1 MILFLEM
8 GVAQNTTSTI
18 PVNVGVVLDLA
29 SLEANIAL
37 SCINMALSDFYA
49 SHGDYKTRLVLN
61 TRDSKKDVIG
71 AAAAALDLIKNVEVQ
86 AILGP
91 KTSMQANFVIDLG
104 EKAQVP
110 IISFSATSPS
120 LTSIRSSYFL
130 RATQNDSAQ
139 VNAISAIVQAFGW
152 REAVPIYID
161 NEYGEGIIPYL
172 IDALQEVDARVPY
185 RSVISPSATDDQ
197 IVEELYRLMTMQT
210 RVFIMH
216 MYRSLGTRLFTKA
229 KEIGMMSEGY
239 VWIMTDGLS
248 VDFLSSPNHSVTDT
262 IQGVLGIKPYVPRT
276 KELEYFRA
284 RWKRKFLRD
293 YNPNKIDAELNIYGL
308 LAYDAATALA
318 LAVEKAGTTNF
329 GFQKANVSSNSS
341 TDLATLGISLNG
353 PNIVQ
358 ALSTTSFKGLTGD
371 YLFVDGQLQSSAFQI
386 VNVNGNGG
394 RGIGFWTPTEGL
406 VKKFNPRINKRTNS
420 TSTSRVSTVIFPGDT
435 TAVPKGW
442 EIPTNE
448 KKLKIGVP
456 LKAGFSELVA
466 VTKDPGSNTTTFTGF
481 CIDVFDA
488 VVKALPYAL
497 PYEYIPFA
505 NSDGEPAGTYNDL
518 AYQVYLKNYDA
529 VVGDITIVYNRSLYI
544 DYTLPF
550 TESGVSMIVPIADNN
565 SKNAWVFMKPLTR
578 DLWVTSF
585 VFFVFIGFVV
595 WVLEHRINDD
605 FRGSA
610 SDQAG
615 TSFWFSFSTMV
626 FAQRERVV
634 SNLSR
639 AVIIIWCFV
648 VLILTQSYTAS
659 LASLLTVEQLQP
671 TVTDVSELIK
681 KGEYVGY
688 QKGSFVLGLLL
699 DLGFDKSKLM
709 VYNSAEECHHLFSK
723 GSGNGGIAAAF
734 DELAFIKLILS
745 RYCSKYTM
753 IDPKFKTGGFGFVF
767 PKGSPLV
774 PDISR
779 AILNVTEGDEMK
791 QIEGAWFGKK
801 STCPDSSPSIS
812 SNSLSLKSFWGLFL
826 IAGLAALLALII
838 FVVMFVYRERNVLRS
853 SDSIASIW
861 SRIENF
867 FRIFIQR
874 DSTSSTFRQSDLND
888 RNGISLPPMCAPSPS
903 DYSVHTEYPA
913 NRSSAS
919 YDSSPNREAPQEVF
933 PKGSPLVP
941 DISRAILNVTEGD
954 KMKQIEGAWFG
965 KKSTCP
971 ESRPSISSNSLS
983 LKSFWG
989 LFLIAGLAALLALI
1003 IFVVMFVYRER
1014 NVLRSSDS
1022 TASIWSRIE
1031 NFFRIFIQ
1039 RDSTSSTFRQSDLN
1053 DRNGISLPTMCAPS
1067 PSSYSVN
1074 AEYPANRSSASY
1086 YSSPNKSKVPETTIL
1101 NIDQLTNRN
1110 QERPTAL
1117 EIDHEN
1123 N

>member
-1 MILFLEM
+1 MIMKKYSLNPVLSFFFFLSLMILFLEM

-210 RVFIMH
+210 RVFIVH

-293 YNPNKIDAELNIYGL
+293 NPNKIDAELNIYGL

-853 SDSIASIW
+853 SDSTASIW

-874 DSTSSTFRQSDLND
+874 DSTSSTFRQSDLKD

-919 YDSSPNREAPQEVF
+919 YDSSPNREAPQEV
-933 PKGSPLVP
+933 V
-941 DISRAILNVTEGD
+941 
-954 KMKQIEGAWFG
+954 
-965 KKSTCP
+965 
-971 ESRPSISSNSLS
+971 
-983 LKSFWG
+983 
-989 LFLIAGLAALLALI
+989 
-1003 IFVVMFVYRER
+1003 
-1014 NVLRSSDS
+1014 
-1022 TASIWSRIE
+1022 
-1031 NFFRIFIQ
+1031 
-1039 RDSTSSTFRQSDLN
+1039 
-1053 DRNGISLPTMCAPS
+1053 
-1067 PSSYSVN
+1067 
-1074 AEYPANRSSASY
+1074 
-1086 YSSPNKSKVPETTIL
+1086 
-1101 NIDQLTNRN
+1101 
-1110 QERPTAL
+1110 
-1117 EIDHEN
+1117 
-1123 N
+1123 

>member
-29 SLEANIAL
+29 SLDAKIAL

-91 KTSMQANFVIDLG
+91 NTSMQANFVIDLG

-172 IDALQEVDARVPY
+172 TGALQEVDARVPY

-197 IVEELYRLMTMQT
+197 IVEELYKLMTMQT
-210 RVFIMH
+210 RVFIVH
-216 MYRSLGTRLFTKA
+216 MYPSLGTRLFTKA

-293 YNPNKIDAELNIYGL
+293 NPDKIDAELNIYGL
-308 LAYDAATALA
+308 LAYDATTALA

-353 PNIVQ
+353 PNILQ

-371 YLFVDGQLQSSAFQI
+371 YLLVDGQLQSPAFQI

-394 RGIGFWTPTEGL
+394 RRIGFWTPTEGL
-406 VKKFNPRINKRTNS
+406 VKTLNPRINKRMNS

-448 KKLKIGVP
+448 KKMKIGVP
-456 LKAGFSELVA
+456 VKYGFSEFVA

-505 NSDGEPAGTYNDL
+505 KPDGEPAGTYNDL

-529 VVGDITIVYNRSLYI
+529 VVGDVTIVYNRSLYI

-565 SKNAWVFMKPLTR
+565 SKNAWVFMKPLTW

-585 VFFVFIGFVV
+585 LFFVFIGFVV
-595 WVLEHRINDD
+595 WVLEHRINED

-626 FAQRERVV
+626 FAQRERMV

-659 LASLLTVEQLQP
+659 LTSLLTVEQLQP
-671 TVTDVSELIK
+671 TVTDVRELVK

-688 QKGSFVLGLLL
+688 QEGSFVLGLLL

-709 VYNSAEECHHLFSK
+709 AYSSAEECHHLFSK

-734 DELAFIKLILS
+734 DELAFLKLIMS
-745 RYCSKYTM
+745 GYCSRYTM

-801 STCPDSSPSIS
+801 STCPESSSSIS

-826 IAGLAALLALII
+826 LAGLAALLALII
-838 FVVMFVYRERNVLRS
+838 FIVMFVYRERNVLRS
-853 SDSIASIW
+853 
-861 SRIENF
+861 
-867 FRIFIQR
+867 
-874 DSTSSTFRQSDLND
+874 
-888 RNGISLPPMCAPSPS
+888 
-903 DYSVHTEYPA
+903 Y
-913 NRSSAS
+913 
-919 YDSSPNREAPQEVF
+919 
-933 PKGSPLVP
+933 
-941 DISRAILNVTEGD
+941 
-954 KMKQIEGAWFG
+954 
-965 KKSTCP
+965 
-971 ESRPSISSNSLS
+971 
-983 LKSFWG
+983 
-989 LFLIAGLAALLALI
+989 
-1003 IFVVMFVYRER
+1003 
-1014 NVLRSSDS
+1014 DS

-1039 RDSTSSTFRQSDLN
+1039 RDSTSSTFTQSDPN
-1053 DRNGISLPTMCAPS
+1053 DRNSISLPPMRAPS
-1067 PSSYSVN
+1067 PSADSVD

-1086 YSSPNKSKVPETTIL
+1086 DSSPNREVPLEVV
-1101 NIDQLTNRN
+1101 IDTVLKFNMN
-1110 QERPTAL
+1110 
-1117 EIDHEN
+1117 
-1123 N
+1123 

>member
-1 MILFLEM
+1 
-8 GVAQNTTSTI
+8 
-18 PVNVGVVLDLA
+18 
-29 SLEANIAL
+29 
-37 SCINMALSDFYA
+37 
-49 SHGDYKTRLVLN
+49 
-61 TRDSKKDVIG
+61 
-71 AAAAALDLIKNVEVQ
+71 
-86 AILGP
+86 
-91 KTSMQANFVIDLG
+91 MQANFVIDLG

-172 IDALQEVDARVPY
+172 TDALQEVDARVPY

-197 IVEELYRLMTMQT
+197 IVEELYKLKTMQT
-210 RVFIMH
+210 RVFIVH

-293 YNPNKIDAELNIYGL
+293 KPNKIDAELNIYGL
-308 LAYDAATALA
+308 LAYDATTALA

-353 PNIVQ
+353 PNILR

-371 YLFVDGQLQSSAFQI
+371 YLFVDGQLQSPAFQI

-394 RGIGFWTPTEGL
+394 RRIGFWTPTEGL
-406 VKKFNPRINKRTNS
+406 VKTLNPRINKRMNS
-420 TSTSRVSTVIFPGDT
+420 TATSRVSTVIFPGDT

-456 LKAGFSELVA
+456 VKDGFSELVA

-565 SKNAWVFMKPLTR
+565 SKNAWVFMKPLTW

-585 VFFVFIGFVV
+585 LFFVFIGFAV
-595 WVLEHRINDD
+595 WVIEHRINDD

-671 TVTDVSELIK
+671 TVTDVRELIK

-699 DLGFDKSKLM
+699 DLGFDKSTLM
-709 VYNSAEECHHLFSK
+709 VYSSAEECHHLFSK

-779 AILNVTEGDEMK
+779 AILNVTEGDKMK

-801 STCPDSSPSIS
+801 STCPDSS
-812 SNSLSLKSFWGLFL
+812 
-826 IAGLAALLALII
+826 
-838 FVVMFVYRERNVLRS
+838 
-853 SDSIASIW
+853 
-861 SRIENF
+861 
-867 FRIFIQR
+867 
-874 DSTSSTFRQSDLND
+874 
-888 RNGISLPPMCAPSPS
+888 
-903 DYSVHTEYPA
+903 
-913 NRSSAS
+913 
-919 YDSSPNREAPQEVF
+919 
-933 PKGSPLVP
+933 
-941 DISRAILNVTEGD
+941 
-954 KMKQIEGAWFG
+954 
-965 KKSTCP
+965 
-971 ESRPSISSNSLS
+971 PSISSNSLS

-1039 RDSTSSTFRQSDLN
+1039 RDSTSSTFRQSDLK
-1053 DRNGISLPTMCAPS
+1053 DRNGISLPPMCAPS
-1067 PSSYSVN
+1067 PSDYSVHT
-1074 AEYPANRSSASY
+1074 EYPANRSSASY
-1086 YSSPNKSKVPETTIL
+1086 DSSPNREAP
-1101 NIDQLTNRN
+1101 
-1110 QERPTAL
+1110 QEVKLSYFIFLAFCFSL
-1117 EIDHEN
+1117 
-1123 N
+1123 

>member
-1 MILFLEM
+1 ML
-8 GVAQNTTSTI
+8 A
-18 PVNVGVVLDLA
+18 VGVGLA
-29 SLEANIAL
+29 AFCELETHKKKSLIFLISFRN
-37 SCINMALSDFYA
+37 
-49 SHGDYKTRLVLN
+49 
-61 TRDSKKDVIG
+61 
-71 AAAAALDLIKNVEVQ
+71 AALDLIKNVEVQ

-210 RVFIMH
+210 RVFIVH

-293 YNPNKIDAELNIYGL
+293 NPNKIDAELNIYGL

-448 KKLKIGVP
+448 KELKIGVP

-853 SDSIASIW
+853 SDSTASIW

-874 DSTSSTFRQSDLND
+874 DSTSSTFRQSDLKD

-919 YDSSPNREAPQEVF
+919 YDSSPNREAPQEV
-933 PKGSPLVP
+933 V
-941 DISRAILNVTEGD
+941 
-954 KMKQIEGAWFG
+954 
-965 KKSTCP
+965 
-971 ESRPSISSNSLS
+971 
-983 LKSFWG
+983 
-989 LFLIAGLAALLALI
+989 
-1003 IFVVMFVYRER
+1003 
-1014 NVLRSSDS
+1014 
-1022 TASIWSRIE
+1022 
-1031 NFFRIFIQ
+1031 
-1039 RDSTSSTFRQSDLN
+1039 
-1053 DRNGISLPTMCAPS
+1053 
-1067 PSSYSVN
+1067 
-1074 AEYPANRSSASY
+1074 
-1086 YSSPNKSKVPETTIL
+1086 
-1101 NIDQLTNRN
+1101 
-1110 QERPTAL
+1110 
-1117 EIDHEN
+1117 
-1123 N
+1123 

>member
-1 MILFLEM
+1 MIMKERSLNPVLSFFFFLSLMILFLEM

-91 KTSMQANFVIDLG
+91 TTSMQANFVIDLG

-172 IDALQEVDARVPY
+172 TDALQEVDVRVPY

-197 IVEELYRLMTMQT
+197 IVEELYKLMTMQT
-210 RVFIMH
+210 RVFIVH

-276 KELEYFRA
+276 KALEYFRA
-284 RWKRKFLRD
+284 RWKRQFLRD
-293 YNPNKIDAELNIYGL
+293 NPNKIDAELNIYGL

-353 PNIVQ
+353 PNILR

-371 YLFVDGQLQSSAFQI
+371 YLFVDGQLQSPAFQI
-386 VNVNGNGG
+386 ANVNGNGG
-394 RGIGFWTPTEGL
+394 RRIGFWTPTEGL
-406 VKKFNPRINKRTNS
+406 VKTLNPRINKRMNS
-420 TSTSRVSTVIFPGDT
+420 TSTSRLSTVIFPGDT
-435 TAVPKGW
+435 TVVPKGW

-456 LKAGFSELVA
+456 VKSGFSEFVA

-488 VVKALPYAL
+488 AVKALPYAL

-505 NSDGEPAGTYNDL
+505 KPDGEPAGTYNDL

-565 SKNAWVFMKPLTR
+565 SKNAWVFMKPLTW
-578 DLWVTSF
+578 DLWVSSF
-585 VFFVFIGFVV
+585 LFFVFIGFVV
-595 WVLEHRINDD
+595 WVLEHRINED

-659 LASLLTVEQLQP
+659 LTSLLTVEQLKP
-671 TVTDVSELIK
+671 TVTDVRELIK

-688 QKGSFVLGLLL
+688 QKGSFILGILL

-709 VYNSAEECHHLFSK
+709 VYSSPEECHHLFSK

-734 DELAFIKLILS
+734 DELAYIKLILS

-801 STCPDSSPSIS
+801 STCPESSS
-812 SNSLSLKSFWGLFL
+812 
-826 IAGLAALLALII
+826 
-838 FVVMFVYRERNVLRS
+838 
-853 SDSIASIW
+853 
-861 SRIENF
+861 
-867 FRIFIQR
+867 
-874 DSTSSTFRQSDLND
+874 
-888 RNGISLPPMCAPSPS
+888 
-903 DYSVHTEYPA
+903 
-913 NRSSAS
+913 
-919 YDSSPNREAPQEVF
+919 
-933 PKGSPLVP
+933 
-941 DISRAILNVTEGD
+941 
-954 KMKQIEGAWFG
+954 
-965 KKSTCP
+965 
-971 ESRPSISSNSLS
+971 SISSNSLS

-1022 TASIWSRIE
+1022 TASIRSRIE

-1039 RDSTSSTFRQSDLN
+1039 RDLTSSTFRQSDLN

-1067 PSSYSVN
+1067 PSAYSIDT
-1074 AEYPANRSSASY
+1074 EYPANRSSASY
-1086 YSSPNKSKVPETTIL
+1086 DSSPNRETPHEVAID
-1101 NIDQLTNRN
+1101 IDQLTNRN
-1110 QERPTAL
+1110 QERPAAL